1 MFYIQRM
8 QDTNSKKDLVNKVF
22 NSVFK
27 KYDVMNDIM
36 SFGIHRLWKSNLI
49 DWLQP
54 KTNSKL
60 IDMAAGTGDITKIY
74 LERINFEGHSLMVDQ
89 NSEMLN
95 EGKKKLSRYKNI
107 DYLCAKAEDIPA
119 KESSFDY
126 YTISFGIRNVSD
138 IKKTLSEAYRVLKP
152 GGRFMCLE
160 FSKINN
166 EVINKFYS
174 IYSKFIP
181 QIGQLVA
188 GDKKPYEYLVQS
200 IKDFYDQEQLLAL
213 MKEAKFAHTEYRNLT
228 TGVAAI
234 HSGWKI

>member
-1 MFYIQRM
+1 
-8 QDTNSKKDLVNKVF
+8 
-22 NSVFK
+22 
-27 KYDVMNDIM
+27 
-36 SFGIHRLWKSNLI
+36 
-49 DWLQP
+49 
-54 KTNSKL
+54 
-60 IDMAAGTGDITKIY
+60 
-74 LERINFEGHSLMVDQ
+74 
-89 NSEMLN
+89 
-95 EGKKKLSRYKNI
+95 
-107 DYLCAKAEDIPA
+107 
-119 KESSFDY
+119 
-126 YTISFGIRNVSD
+126 VSD

-200 IKDFYDQEQLLAL
+200 IKDFYDQEQLLTL
-213 MKEAKFAHTEYRNLT
+213 MREAKFANTEYRNLT